1 MYPHKSRPWVGNVP
15 RVASVFSIA
24 SVFCAA
30 TFHAATFHATAIFA
44 GELRVDRDR
53 PYADA
58 PHERQVLDVYAPA
71 SGEGRP
77 VVVWIHGGGW
87 RAGDKSQLQR
97 KPQAFVDA
105 GYVFVAPNRRF
116 IPGASMHD
124 VVADVAKSI
133 RWAHDH
139 AKEYGGDPNSIFVMG
154 HSSGAHV
161 AALVSTDL
169 RYLEAEGLSPA
180 IIKGCVPLDS
190 GLYDVPA
197 QVAASA
203 SDPLR
208 TATYQQLF
216 SDTDSQ
222 RELSPITYVGP
233 KKNVPPF
240 LIFYI
245 DHVFTKTQSQRF
257 AEKLREANVPVEL
270 YYAEDGKTHATL
282 NSEIGLADDKP
293 TAAIFRFIERSTKRK
308 GG

>member
-1 MYPHKSRPWVGNVP
+1 MIRATLSGLIL
-15 RVASVFSIA
+15 ALIT
-24 SVFCAA
+24 AA
-30 TFHAATFHATAIFA
+30 TTFAEDVRI
-44 GELRVDRDR
+44 ERDLSYGDGR
-53 PYADA
+53 F
-58 PHERQVLDVYAPA
+58 ERQVLDVYAPA
-71 SGEGRP
+71 SGQGRA

-97 KPQAFVDA
+97 KPQAFVDE
-105 GYVFVAPNRRF
+105 GHVFVAPNRRF
-116 IPGASMHD
+116 IPGATMQD
-124 VVADVAKSI
+124 VAADVAKSI
-133 RWAHDH
+133 RWTHDH
-139 AKEYGGDPNSIFVMG
+139 AKKYGGDPNLIFVMG

-161 AALVSTDL
+161 AALVCTDL

-203 SDPLR
+203 SEPAR

-216 SDTDSQ
+216 SDVDSQ

-233 KKNVPPF
+233 KKNLPPF

-245 DHVFTKTQSQRF
+245 DHVFTKSQSQRF
-257 AEKLREANVPVEL
+257 AEQLREAKVPVEL

-282 NSEIGLADDKP
+282 NSEIGARDDKP
-293 TAAIFRFIERSTKRK
+293 TQAIFKFMRQSLDRK
-308 GG
+308 